1 MNYTDSHS
9 GKRLSALLLV
19 VTLTAGSIS
28 AQTADPKPATP
39 APAPAPAT
47 TDTATPAPTT
57 DSSVTML
64 EKFTVSDVPIDKQIL
79 PTVRPI
85 GSVMGDDRSIL
96 DTPRSVTSV
105 NKAWMDERQV
115 KDAMDFGQFSPGVY
129 SAAQYGVPAT
139 PQIRGD
145 LGEIYFNGQGTKYS
159 RNSVLPSFN
168 GVEAMDIV
176 KGPGSAVYGPQGQGP
191 GGYVNLVSKKPYFD
205 GEHTDIS
212 ATLGYWTSGRTYSN
226 PELQIDTSAPL
237 SKTLAYRVSY
247 LSRYGEGYYLNTKN
261 ETQDIYAAL
270 TYKPSDN
277 ITFEWFGQFYANRF
291 NEISGVNRVTQN
303 FIDNQ
308 IYVAG
313 PVSSE
318 YEGLIN
324 PATAHLVKIYPYQAL
339 VGPSDSNRS
348 KRFQTQLITTAYLG
362 GDAKI
367 VNLTYFETRDSR
379 KWELYAYDEY
389 VPNDW
394 SIDNRTQYENS
405 FTMFGLKSKIN
416 TGIDLKFQ
424 RLTSYSDFSIEPFSY
439 YDLTQGGDSLILPQF
454 LATHTFGG
462 DPIPNKGNY
471 SANPFPDPG
480 TQDSKIF
487 DAAAFYQQDI
497 QFTSQWSAVIGGR
510 LDRLHASAANPA
522 LVGVPYGAFYNAVGT
537 VTDPSVFTS
546 LIFKANE
553 NSSLYFTFDRTYA
566 VLGSA
571 NFGGVSGT
579 GGDPGIKESLKT
591 ESKLYEF
598 GYKASL
604 FKNTLYASV
613 AAFQQYRTAPQL
625 EGPNVLIR
633 TNGLEAEAVYQP
645 TKKLAFNVNATYQD
659 ATAYSTFFYEQTGSY
674 LDLYPVGY
682 IVDGKSGT
690 GVGSPNYSG
699 YAPATGKARAPG
711 VPQFMANAFLSY
723 GITDHFGF
731 GTGPQIN
738 GRQNANAE
746 GTLHIPFQYQMNGYL
761 YYRTKGWDVQLSVKN
776 MFNHRLFDP
785 VDVSFAGNDVVYYRA
800 PISASITVR
809 YHF

>member
-1 MNYTDSHS
+1 MNHTDSNS
-9 GKRLSALLLV
+9 SKRLRALLLV
-19 VTLTAGSIS
+19 MTLAAGSLS
-28 AQTADPKPATP
+28 AQTTDPKTTP
-39 APAPAPAT
+39 P
-47 TDTATPAPTT
+47 ATPAPTT
-57 DSSVTML
+57 TTTDTSASSSVTML
-64 EKFTVSDVPIDKQIL
+64 DKFTVSEVPIDKNVL

-105 NKAWMDERQV
+105 NKAWMDERGV

-212 ATLGYWTSGRTYSN
+212 TTLGYWTSGRTYSN
-226 PELQIDTSAPL
+226 PEAQIDTSAPL
-237 SKTLAYRVSY
+237 SKTLAYRISY
-247 LSRYGEGYYLNTKN
+247 LSRYGDGYYLNTKN

-270 TYKPSDN
+270 TFKPSDSL
-277 ITFEWFGQFYANRF
+277 TFEWFGQFYANRF

-308 IYVAG
+308 LYVAG

-318 YEGLIN
+318 YRGLID

-367 VNLTYFETRDSR
+367 ENLTYFETRDSR

-389 VPNDW
+389 VPTDW
-394 SIDNRTQYENS
+394 SFDNRTQYENAFS
-405 FTMFGLKSKIN
+405 MLGLKSKVN
-416 TGIDLKFQ
+416 TGIDLKYQ

-439 YDLTQGGDSLILPQF
+439 YDLTKGGDSLILPEF

-462 DPIPNKGNY
+462 DPIPGKPNY

-497 QFTSQWSAVIGGR
+497 QFNSQWSAVIGGR
-510 LDRLHASAANPA
+510 VDQIHASAANPA
-522 LVGVPYGAFYNAVGT
+522 LVGVPYGSFYNSTAT
-537 VTDPSVFTS
+537 VTDPSLFTS
-546 LIFKANE
+546 LIFKATE
-553 NSSLYFTFDRTYA
+553 NSSLYVTYDRIDA
-566 VLGSA
+566 ILGSA
-571 NFGGVSGT
+571 NFGGVDGASGP
-579 GGDPGIKESLKT
+579 DAMKNALKT
-591 ESKLYEF
+591 ESKLYEAGF
-598 GYKASL
+598 KTSQL
-604 FKNTLYASV
+604 KNTLYGSIAV
-613 AAFQQYRTAPQL
+613 FQQYRIAPQL
-625 EGPNVLIR
+625 RGPSVLLR
-633 TNGLEAEAVYQP
+633 TNGVEAEVVYQP
-645 TKKLAFNVNATYQD
+645 SKQLTFNANATFQD
-659 ATAYSTFFYEQTGSY
+659 ATAYSSFFYEQTTNY

-690 GVGSPNYSG
+690 GQGSPNYGG
-699 YAPATGKARAPG
+699 YAPANGKARAPG
-711 VPQFMANAFLSY
+711 VPQFLANAFASY
-723 GITDHFGF
+723 AFTDHVGF
-731 GTGPQIN
+731 GVGPQIN
-738 GRQNANAE
+738 GKQDANAE
-746 GTLHIPFQYQMNGYL
+746 GTLHIPLQYQWNGYL
-761 YYRTKGWDVQLSVKN
+761 YYRSKIWDVQLSVKN
-776 MFNHRLFDP
+776 ILNSKLFDP
-785 VDVSFAGNDVVYYRA
+785 VDVGFAGNDVIYYRA
-800 PISASITVR
+800 PISASVTIR